1 MQKVSFSKIT
11 EFFNRMVGITAIFAL
26 FSLMFERTHYAS
38 PYADFFVKLNIG
50 ILTLFIVDVVY
61 KLLVST
67 NKARHIKSNWYDGIV
82 FIPLIQFLPLPIDDS
97 FYVIVKQVII
107 IIMIFSRFRKAKN
120 LLSNIG
126 LQPARLMILS
136 FFLAICAGA
145 VVLTLPVMSR
155 GEGGTSLLNAMFT
168 STSAICVTG
177 LIVVDTATWFN
188 TAGQITIAVL
198 IQMGG
203 LGIMTFSVFL
213 ALVGGKRL
221 SIKDRALVQDML
233 DNDTLSDAFKVIIF
247 IIKMTFIVELIGAV
261 GLVIAWWN
269 YYPSVWQTVYHAL
282 FHSVSAF
289 CNAGFSTNTDS
300 LMQYQYDLATNAIIA
315 GLIIIGGLGFLA
327 IRNITTTFQNL
338 FSDKKRRVHTLKVQ
352 TRIVL
357 RVSLFLIVIGTVG
370 IYIFE
375 SQNFTTETTGQA
387 LLLSF
392 FQSVST
398 RTAGFNTMVFSTLSS
413 PTLLLMIFLMFIGA
427 SPGSTGG
434 GLKTTTF
441 AVLWMTMIRGVTSRN
456 NVETMK
462 RTISPDTIQ
471 KALTVLLFY
480 LTFIGVLLLCLL
492 YVEPLPFTNILFET
506 VSAVATVGL
515 STGIT
520 GELTNMGKILIM
532 ILMFIGRL
540 GPLTIGYA
548 LVFGNKPQNYTYA
561 EERIMIG

>member
-1 MQKVSFSKIT
+1 MRHVFFTKTSEIFNKII
-11 EFFNRMVGITAIFAL
+11 GITAIFAL
-26 FSLMFERTHYAS
+26 FSLMFERTHYAE
-38 PYADFFVKLNIG
+38 PYSDFFVKLNFC
-50 ILTLFIVDVVY
+50 ILMLFIFDVVY
-61 KLLVST
+61 KFLISEQKSRYL
-67 NKARHIKSNWYDGIV
+67 RSNWYDGIV

-97 FYVIVKQVII
+97 FYVIIKQVII

-120 LLSNIG
+120 LLTNIG

-145 VVLTLPVMSR
+145 VVLSLPVMST
-155 GEGGTSLLNAMFT
+155 GDGGTSLLNAMFT

-177 LIVVDTATWFN
+177 LIVVDTASWFN
-188 TAGQITIAVL
+188 TAGQTTIAIL
-198 IQMGG
+198 IQLGG

-213 ALVGGKRL
+213 ALVGGKQL
-221 SIKDRALVQDML
+221 SFKERALVQDML
-233 DNDTLSDAFKVIIF
+233 DYDTLSDAFRVILF
-247 IIKMTFIVELIGAV
+247 IIKMTFIVEFIGAIS
-261 GLVIAWWN
+261 LMFTWRS
-269 YYPSVWQTVYHAL
+269 YYPTWGQTIYHSF
-282 FHSVSAF
+282 FHSISAF

-300 LMQYQYDLATNAIIA
+300 LMPHQFDVATNAIIA
-315 GLIIIGGLGFLA
+315 VLIITGGLGFLA
-327 IRNITTTFQNL
+327 IRNITNAFQKII
-338 FSDKKRRVHTLKVQ
+338 SGKRRRVSLLKVQ
-352 TRIVL
+352 TRLVI
-357 RVSLFLIVIGTVG
+357 RVSILLILVGTAG
-370 IYIFE
+370 IFFFE
-375 SQNFTTETTGQA
+375 QQNFGSATTGQA

-398 RTAGFNTMVFSTLSS
+398 RTAGFNTVMFSTLSS
-413 PTLLLMIFLMFIGA
+413 PTLLLMIILMFIGA

-441 AVLWMTMIRGVTSRN
+441 AVLWMTMVRSVSSKN
-456 NVETMK
+456 NVEIMR
-462 RTISPDTIQ
+462 RTISLETVQ

-480 LTFIGVLLLCLL
+480 ITFIVVLLMALV
-492 YVEPLPFTNILFET
+492 YVEPFPFMDLLFET
-506 VSAVATVGL
+506 ISAVATVGL

-520 GELTNMGKILIM
+520 PELTNMGKILIM